1 MKLVIIDYGMGNLY
15 SLQSTIEHLG
25 IDDVS
30 ISNNLDII
38 YQANKILLPGVGS
51 FVKAMTKI
59 KMLKL
64 DKILDDLVLKKKIPI
79 LGICLGMQLLCNSS
93 EEDGGAKGLAYIDAE
108 CKRFDDLNL
117 KVPHV
122 GFNQVQLNTN
132 AKINDKFVGKF
143 DFYFTN
149 SYRVQSNKDI
159 NSSLCNYGEDFVASF
174 EKDNIVGTQ
183 FHPELSQ
190 TNGLKM
196 LKNFLEKF

>member
-143 DFYFTN
+143 DFYFTH